1 VGERPAGLTL
11 PGKPAPAVDYIMSR
25 RRKHRHEYGRAASAL
40 PEPPGIA
47 PTPASNGAAGPAGDV
62 TAELVGLRA
71 QIEEVRH
78 ELNARLDALAQAV
91 ERLLPACEPPAAVP
105 ERSTV
110 GPVSV
115 GEEVYVPT
123 LGGTY
128 TVVEVSPSGRTF
140 KVQAGVMRV
149 QVRQDEVWALD
160 GETPVPSTGA
170 GQEPVPGA
178 RPELSAHIP
187 EIDLHGFSERDA
199 LVTLELF
206 LHHAYTQRTPRVRVI
221 HGKGDGILRAAV
233 RRALAHSPL
242 VRAIDAGPHF
252 RGDDGV
258 TLAELD
264 L

>member
-1 VGERPAGLTL
+1 L
-11 PGKPAPAVDYIMSR
+11 I
-25 RRKHRHEYGRAASAL
+25 ASA
-40 PEPPGIA
+40 
-47 PTPASNGAAGPAGDV
+47 PASNGAAGPAGDA
-62 TAELVGLRA
+62 TAELVGLHA
-71 QIEEVRH
+71 QIEELRH
-78 ELNARLDALAQAV
+78 ELNARLDALTQAI
-91 ERLLPACEPPAAVP
+91 ERLLPTCEPPASVP
-105 ERSTV
+105 EHSPVRT
-110 GPVSV
+110 VSV

-160 GETPVPSTGA
+160 GEMPVPSTGA
-170 GQEPVPGA
+170 GQESGPRA

>member
-1 VGERPAGLTL
+1 
-11 PGKPAPAVDYIMSR
+11 M
-25 RRKHRHEYGRAASAL
+25 
-40 PEPPGIA
+40 
-47 PTPASNGAAGPAGDV
+47 
-62 TAELVGLRA
+62 
-71 QIEEVRH
+71 
-78 ELNARLDALAQAV
+78 
-91 ERLLPACEPPAAVP
+91 
-105 ERSTV
+105 
-110 GPVSV
+110 

-149 QVRQDEVWALD
+149 QVRQDEVWTLD
-160 GETPVPSTGA
+160 AETPVPSTGA
-170 GQEPVPGA
+170 GQGAAPRA

-233 RRALAHSPL
+233 RRALAQSPL

>member
-1 VGERPAGLTL
+1 
-11 PGKPAPAVDYIMSR
+11 
-25 RRKHRHEYGRAASAL
+25 
-40 PEPPGIA
+40 
-47 PTPASNGAAGPAGDV
+47 
-62 TAELVGLRA
+62 
-71 QIEEVRH
+71 
-78 ELNARLDALAQAV
+78 
-91 ERLLPACEPPAAVP
+91 
-105 ERSTV
+105 
-110 GPVSV
+110 
-115 GEEVYVPT
+115 
-123 LGGTY
+123 
-128 TVVEVSPSGRTF
+128 
-140 KVQAGVMRV
+140 
-149 QVRQDEVWALD
+149 
-160 GETPVPSTGA
+160 VPSSGA
-170 GQEPVPGA
+170 GQESAPRA

-233 RRALAHSPL
+233 RRTLARSPL

>member
-1 VGERPAGLTL
+1 MIV
-11 PGKPAPAVDYIMSR
+11 
-25 RRKHRHEYGRAASAL
+25 
-40 PEPPGIA
+40 
-47 PTPASNGAAGPAGDV
+47 PTPASNGAAGPAGDA
-62 TAELVGLRA
+62 TAELLGLRA
-71 QIEEVRH
+71 QIEELRH

-91 ERLLPACEPPAAVP
+91 ERLLPTCEPPAPVP
-105 ERSTV
+105 ERSPV
-110 GPVSV
+110 GTVSV

-160 GETPVPSTGA
+160 AETPVPSTGA
-170 GQEPVPGA
+170 GREAAPGA

-221 HGKGDGILRAAV
+221 HGKGDGILRTAV
-233 RRALAHSPL
+233 RRALARSPL

>member
-1 VGERPAGLTL
+1 
-11 PGKPAPAVDYIMSR
+11 MSR
-25 RRKHRHEYGRAASAL
+25 RHKHRHEYGRAVSAP
-40 PEPPGIA
+40 PEPPPATA
-47 PTPASNGAAGPAGDV
+47 PTPASNGAAGPAGDA

-71 QIEEVRH
+71 QIEELRH

-91 ERLLPACEPPAAVP
+91 ERLLPACEPPASVP
-105 ERSTV
+105 ERSPV
-110 GPVSV
+110 GAVSV

-160 GETPVPSTGA
+160 AETPVPSTGA
-170 GQEPVPGA
+170 GQESARGA

>member
-1 VGERPAGLTL
+1 
-11 PGKPAPAVDYIMSR
+11 MSR
-25 RRKHRHEYGRAASAL
+25 RHRHRHEYGRAASAP
-40 PEPPGIA
+40 PEPPAHA
-47 PTPASNGAAGPAGDV
+47 PAPASNGAAGPAGDI

-78 ELNARLDALAQAV
+78 ELNARLDTLAQEI
-91 ERLLPACEPPAAVP
+91 ERLLPACEPPAPAA
-105 ERSTV
+105 ERSPART
-110 GPVSV
+110 VSV

-128 TVVEVSPSGRTF
+128 AVVEVSPSGRTF

-160 GETPVPSTGA
+160 GDTPLPTTGA
-170 GQEPVPGA
+170 GKESAPRV

-187 EIDLHGFSERDA
+187 EIDLHGFSEDDA

-233 RRALAHSPL
+233 RRALARSPL
-242 VRAIDAGPHF
+242 VRAIDTGPHF

>member
-1 VGERPAGLTL
+1 VPA
-11 PGKPAPAVDYIMSR
+11 
-25 RRKHRHEYGRAASAL
+25 
-40 PEPPGIA
+40 
-47 PTPASNGAAGPAGDV
+47 
-62 TAELVGLRA
+62 
-71 QIEEVRH
+71 
-78 ELNARLDALAQAV
+78 
-91 ERLLPACEPPAAVP
+91 
-105 ERSTV
+105 
-110 GPVSV
+110 
-115 GEEVYVPT
+115 
-123 LGGTY
+123 
-128 TVVEVSPSGRTF
+128 
-140 KVQAGVMRV
+140 
-149 QVRQDEVWALD
+149 
-160 GETPVPSTGA
+160 TGA
-170 GQEPVPGA
+170 GRESAHGA

>member
-1 VGERPAGLTL
+1 
-11 PGKPAPAVDYIMSR
+11 MSR
-25 RRKHRHEYGRAASAL
+25 RHKHRHEYGRAAPAP
-40 PEPPGIA
+40 PEPPPGVA
-47 PTPASNGAAGPAGDV
+47 PPPASNGAGPAGNA
-62 TAELVGLRA
+62 TAELLGLRA

-78 ELNARLDALAQAV
+78 ELNARLDALVQAI
-91 ERLLPACEPPAAVP
+91 ERLLPVHEPPLSVP
-105 ERSTV
+105 EHSLART
-110 GPVSV
+110 VSV

-140 KVQAGVMRV
+140 KVQAGVIRV
-149 QVRQDEVWALD
+149 QVRQDEVWALA
-160 GETPVPSTGA
+160 GETPVRSTEA
-170 GQEPVPGA
+170 GQEPAPHA

-206 LHHAYTQRTPRVRVI
+206 LHHAYTQRAPRVRVI

-242 VRAIDAGPHF
+242 VRTIDAGPHF

-264 L
+264 V

>member
-1 VGERPAGLTL
+1 
-11 PGKPAPAVDYIMSR
+11 
-25 RRKHRHEYGRAASAL
+25 
-40 PEPPGIA
+40 
-47 PTPASNGAAGPAGDV
+47 
-62 TAELVGLRA
+62 LVGLQA
-71 QIEEVRH
+71 QIEELRH
-78 ELNARLDALAQAV
+78 ELNARLDALAQTI
-91 ERLLPACEPPAAVP
+91 ERLLPVCEPPASVP
-105 ERSTV
+105 EHSPVRT
-110 GPVSV
+110 VSV

-170 GQEPVPGA
+170 GQESA
-178 RPELSAHIP
+178 LRAHPELSAHIP

-233 RRALAHSPL
+233 RRALARSPL

>member
-1 VGERPAGLTL
+1 
-11 PGKPAPAVDYIMSR
+11 M
-25 RRKHRHEYGRAASAL
+25 
-40 PEPPGIA
+40 
-47 PTPASNGAAGPAGDV
+47 
-62 TAELVGLRA
+62 RA

-78 ELNARLDALAQAV
+78 ELNARLDALAQAI
-91 ERLLPACEPPAAVP
+91 ERLRPPTEPLASVP
-105 ERSTV
+105 ERPERPPERTV
-110 GPVSV
+110 AV
-115 GEEVYVPT
+115 GEAVYVPS

-140 KVQAGVMRV
+140 KVQAGLMRV
-149 QVRQDEVWALD
+149 QVRQEEVWALE
-160 GETPVPSTGA
+160 GATPGA
-170 GQEPVPGA
+170 PTEHGQEPAPRV
-178 RPELSAHIP
+178 RPELSANIP

-221 HGKGDGILRAAV
+221 HGKGDGVLRAAV
-233 RRALAHSPL
+233 RRALARSPL
-242 VRAIDAGPHF
+242 VRAIDTGPHF